1 MGKEKRRRN
10 AAVTR
15 EAILASALQR
25 FARAGY
31 DSVGVR
37 EIAKGA
43 GVTAMMVNRY
53 FGSKEQLFAEVAR
66 RAATPPRVLTPELF
80 ASDGAADRLAAALV
94 EVTKAGATPLD
105 GFVILLQSAT
115 SEPAAAIGR
124 QLIESHHFKIVAG
137 ALDGEW
143 AAERSGLLLS
153 LIAGLQVMRQ
163 MIGLSALAKAQPE
176 RLAKL
181 LAPVLRELIEPAR
194 QRSRRPPSL
203 PSRAR

>member
-1 MGKEKRRRN
+1 
-10 AAVTR
+10 
-15 EAILASALQR
+15 LAS
-25 FARAGY
+25 
-31 DSVGVR
+31 
-37 EIAKGA
+37 
-43 GVTAMMVNRY
+43 NN
-53 FGSKEQLFAEVAR
+53 
-66 RAATPPRVLTPELF
+66 
-80 ASDGAADRLAAALV
+80 
-94 EVTKAGATPLD
+94 
-105 GFVILLQSAT
+105 
-115 SEPAAAIGR
+115 
-124 QLIESHHFKIVAG
+124 HFKIVAG

-194 QRSRRPPSL
+194 QRSRRPASL